1 MTLTFDSTYTDN
13 TEFRNYY
20 FNTIN
25 QYVKQLIP
33 STTIFEVKFE
43 ITDIVQTTVSKNYG
57 YAAGLTE
64 SSEVL
69 VERYN
74 T

>member
-1 MTLTFDSTYTDN
+1 M
-13 TEFRNYY
+13 
-20 FNTIN
+20 
-25 QYVKQLIP
+25 IP

-43 ITDIVQTTVSKNYG
+43 ITDNIETTVSKNYG